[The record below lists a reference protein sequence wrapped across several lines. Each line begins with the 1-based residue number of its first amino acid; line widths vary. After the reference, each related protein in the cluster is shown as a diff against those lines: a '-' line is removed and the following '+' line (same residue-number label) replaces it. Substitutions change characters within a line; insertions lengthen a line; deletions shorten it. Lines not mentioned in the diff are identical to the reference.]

1 MKIEEEWEHSLI
13 HRCFQID
20 DTEDLKV
27 GGFIDSGED
36 TQIYVIIDIMDDR
49 VKAIKHDGVIH

>member
-1 MKIEEEWEHSLI
+1 MNIQEWEHSLI

-27 GGFIDSGED
+27 GELIESSKEL
-36 TQIYVIIDIMDDR
+36 YMIIDIMEDR

>member
-1 MKIEEEWEHSLI
+1 MNIQEEWEHSLQ

-20 DTEDLKV
+20 NTEDLKI
-27 GGFIDSGED
+27 GGFVDSGD
-36 TQIYVIIDIMDDR
+36 QVYMIIDIMDDR

>member
-1 MKIEEEWEHSLI
+1 MNIQEWEHSLI

-20 DTEDLKV
+20 NTEELKL
-27 GGFIDSGED
+27 GGFVDSGEG
-36 TQIYVIIDIMDDR
+36 TQLYMIIDILDDR

>member
-1 MKIEEEWEHSLI
+1 MNTDKEWEHSLI

-20 DTEDLKV
+20 NTEDLKV
-27 GGFIDSGED
+27 GGFVDSGEG
-36 TQIYVIIDIMDDR
+36 TQLYMIIDILEDR

>member
-1 MKIEEEWEHSLI
+1 MNIQEEWEHSLI

-20 DTEDLKV
+20 NTEDLKV
-27 GGFIDSGED
+27 GGFVDSGA
-36 TQIYVIIDIMDDR
+36 QLYIIIDIMDDR